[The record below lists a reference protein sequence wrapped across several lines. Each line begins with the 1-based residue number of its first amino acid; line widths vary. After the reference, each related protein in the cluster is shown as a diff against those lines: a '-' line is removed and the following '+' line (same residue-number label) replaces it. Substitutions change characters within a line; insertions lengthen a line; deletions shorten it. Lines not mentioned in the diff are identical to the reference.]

1 MDTKKFIRVLI
12 RIVAALMLV
21 VAVVLIL
28 INRGV
33 IEFVDSEDKVKK
45 PNENFTATTAIEDGE
60 VSVEKTD
67 VDSTGASNSAGV
79 MGIMAGALDGI
90 EGATYVAS
98 DIELG
103 ADYKSQF
110 SEFLESFEDKRG
122 PISARGVYVTGQNAG
137 NEDSL
142 AAILEMVDQTDL
154 NTVVIDVKDD
164 LGNVTFR
171 SNINSRFDIKTEVGY
186 ISDISGLV
194 QELHDKGLYV
204 VARIVTFKDPLL
216 AKQKPEWSLHNL
228 DGTVYL
234 DSQDVAWVNPYCTD
248 VWEYIYSIS
257 DSAAAAGF
265 DEIQYDYIRFSTGS
279 GMDDVDYGEKARYV
293 ARTDVIC
300 QFLSGA
306 YMRLAPKGVYVS
318 ADVFGT
324 VITSKSDG
332 DLIGQDFIEM
342 SQYCDYIC
350 PMIYPSH
357 FASGTYG
364 IDDPDGNPHDT
375 VYAVMSDA
383 MEQYAKAL
391 NEKSGIKLAKLRP
404 WLQAFSASWLEKYVD
419 YEGRHVRSQVR
430 ALNDL
435 GINDWYAWNAA
446 CNYSSFKYGFT
457 ND

>member
-45 PNENFTATTAIEDGE
+45 PNENFTATTAVDGVEAELGIEE
-60 VSVEKTD
+60 
-67 VDSTGASNSAGV
+67 TGSNLTGNAAGV

-90 EGATYVAS
+90 EGATYVES
-98 DIELG
+98 DINLG
-103 ADYKSQF
+103 EDYKTKF
-110 SEFLESFEDKRG
+110 KEFLTTFDDKRG
-122 PISARGVYVTGQNAG
+122 PVSARGVYVTGQNAG
-137 NEDSL
+137 SKEGFASVLDM
-142 AAILEMVDQTDL
+142 IEQTDL

-164 LGNVTFR
+164 LGKITYR
-171 SNINSRFDIKTEVGY
+171 SNINSRFNIQSEADY
-186 ISDISGLV
+186 IRDVASLI
-194 QELHDKGLYV
+194 QELHDKGIYC

-216 AKQKPEWSLHNL
+216 ANSKPEWSLHNA
-228 DGTVYL
+228 DGTVYH
-234 DSQDVAWVNPYCTD
+234 DSQNVAWVNPYCTD
-248 VWEYIYSIS
+248 VWEYIYAIS
-257 DSAAAAGF
+257 ESAAAVGF

-279 GMDDVDYGEKARYV
+279 GMENVDYGEKARFV
-293 ARTDVIC
+293 AKTDAIN

-324 VITSKSDG
+324 VITSESDG
-332 DLIGQDFIEM
+332 ELIGQNFIEM

-364 IDDPDGNPHDT
+364 IDDPDANPHDT
-375 VYAVMSDA
+375 VYAVMNDA
-383 MEQYAKAL
+383 MEQYADAMNKDS
-391 NEKSGIKLAKLRP
+391 EVKLAKLRP
-404 WLQAFSASWLEKYVD
+404 WIQAFSASWLEKYVE

-435 GINDWYAWNAA
+435 GMNDWYAWNAA
-446 CNYSSFKYGFT
+446 CNYSNFKYGFT